1 MLWIRKN
8 TRENAYQHHS
18 DGELIQL
25 YQQSGKE
32 AYVAELFQRYASKV
46 YIIAQKY
53 VNDRETSKD
62 IVMTVFEKVIKN
74 LRKTEVQTFGNWVHT
89 ITKNECNQYH
99 RTQNNQAKKIEDWGI
114 QEKNLQNNVENNPL
128 MHLINAETD
137 EATKKELHTAINSL
151 KEKHRVCIQL
161 YYFEKKSYK
170 EISEL
175 TGYSTNEVKSYLQ
188 HAKNNLRKFLTKK

>member
-8 TRENAYQHHS
+8 TREDSYQHHS
-18 DGELIQL
+18 DETLIQL
-25 YQQSGKE
+25 YQQTDKE
-32 AYVAELFQRYASKV
+32 VYVAELFQRYAGKV

-53 VNDRETSKD
+53 LKDREACKD
-62 IVMTVFEKVIKN
+62 VVMVVFEKVIKN
-74 LRKTEVQTFGNWVHT
+74 LKKTEVQNFGNWVHT
-89 ITKNECNQYH
+89 ITKNECNYYH
-99 RTQNNQAKKIEDWGI
+99 RTQNNQAKKIQDWGV

-128 MHLINAETD
+128 LHLINAETD
-137 EATKKELHTAINSL
+137 EATKKELQIAIGSL
-151 KEKHRVCIQL
+151 KEAHRVCIQL

-188 HAKNNLRKFLTKK
+188 HAKNNLRKFLTR